1 MTEQQNNKKNLY
13 IKFSYFMSKQK
24 NILQNQREK
33 SMFLNLTKN
42 QNSNDERYVQKK
54 TNLDTKIHRITGK
67 NNKKSDN

>member
-33 SMFLNLTKN
+33 SIFLNLTKN

>member
-1 MTEQQNNKKNLY
+1 
-13 IKFSYFMSKQK
+13 MSKQK

-54 TNLDTKIHRITGK
+54 DKFRHKNTQNHR
-67 NNKKSDN
+67 KK